1 MTKIE
6 IHLFYDENGKA
17 YNLCNTCGTKYR
29 FKGGSPFCKP
39 ECKEKW
45 AKIRAVETR
54 KQAKERSRK
63 YNEQV
68 ELRKKL
74 NEPMREAQEKLR
86 VERAKRIAELRAKA
100 GKMLKDRKKYGNY
113 KGPRA
118 GKRWR

>member
-1 MTKIE
+1 
-6 IHLFYDENGKA
+6 
-17 YNLCNTCGTKYR
+17 
-29 FKGGSPFCKP
+29 
-39 ECKEKW
+39 
-45 AKIRAVETR
+45 
-54 KQAKERSRK
+54 
-63 YNEQV
+63 
-68 ELRKKL
+68 L